1 METVVVIN
9 LPTKPQKNSRMHP
22 GKEKK
27 VCVWRG
33 GGGGQGEKKL
43 IQEKGQDEMQ
53 EIMPPRRKRAI
64 KKWVL

>member
-22 GKEKK
+22 GKES
-27 VCVWRG
+27 VCG

-53 EIMPPRRKRAI
+53 EIMPLRRKRAI

>member
-33 GGGGQGEKKL
+33 GGGRAGGE
-43 IQEKGQDEMQ
+43 EVNS
-53 EIMPPRRKRAI
+53 RKRTR
-64 KKWVL
+64 